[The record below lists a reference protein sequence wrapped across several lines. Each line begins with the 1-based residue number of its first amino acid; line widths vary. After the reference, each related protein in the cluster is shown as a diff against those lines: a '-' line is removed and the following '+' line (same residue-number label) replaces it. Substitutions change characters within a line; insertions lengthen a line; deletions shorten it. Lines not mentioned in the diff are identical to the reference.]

1 MPEQDAAVRPR
12 RGLAD
17 KRRAIVSGALAVF
30 ARDGYTRASIDAIA
44 TEAGVS
50 TRTIYNHFDDK
61 ARLFEAIIQ
70 ESATRVAEAQIAVMD
85 RHLAKVT
92 DLEADLIALGRAWTA
107 PATDNAPHFAMVRQ
121 ITAEVEHIPRAALE
135 AWQETGP
142 LRVRRE
148 LAARM
153 RHLADLGLLRVEDPE
168 RTALHYVAL
177 VASEISNRDAVAMPL
192 AEGEAEE
199 IVVAGV
205 RAFLHGYLP

>member
-1 MPEQDAAVRPR
+1 M
-12 RGLAD
+12 
-17 KRRAIVSGALAVF
+17 
-30 ARDGYTRASIDAIA
+30 DG
-44 TEAGVS
+44 
-50 TRTIYNHFDDK
+50 
-61 ARLFEAIIQ
+61 
-70 ESATRVAEAQIAVMD
+70 
-85 RHLAKVT
+85 
-92 DLEADLIALGRAWTA
+92 